1 MNPETNEREIDLAA
15 LDISVAQAADLRAR
29 LHTFAEDW
37 ESPEMDIYDDY
48 DTNLAALRRT
58 DSQTHD

>member
-1 MNPETNEREIDLAA
+1 MNPETNEREVDLAA
-15 LDISVAQAADLRAR
+15 RGICVAQAADLRAR

-48 DTNLAALRRT
+48 DTNIAVLRRT

>member
-15 LDISVAQAADLRAR
+15 LGISVAEAADLRAR

-37 ESPEMDIYDDY
+37 ESLEMDIYDDY

-58 DSQTHD
+58 GAQTHD